1 MHKDL
6 FCNGEVKIFFHRK
19 TYCIFLKMSTNL
31 KTAISSK
38 IDRFHP
44 FLPIATEKK
53 A

>member
-1 MHKDL
+1 MEKSR
-6 FCNGEVKIFFHRK
+6 FSHRK

-53 A
+53 T

>member
-1 MHKDL
+1 
-6 FCNGEVKIFFHRK
+6 
-19 TYCIFLKMSTNL
+19 MSTNL

-53 A
+53 KT